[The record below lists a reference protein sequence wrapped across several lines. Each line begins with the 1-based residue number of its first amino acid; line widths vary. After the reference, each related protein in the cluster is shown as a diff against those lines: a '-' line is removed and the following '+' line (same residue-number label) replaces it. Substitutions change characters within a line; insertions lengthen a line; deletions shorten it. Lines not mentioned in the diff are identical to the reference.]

1 MDGTIGA
8 QGKKLYQAQGNGQV
22 KIQFIFVQEQILLI
36 GTSER
41 KVLKVRQKC

>member
-8 QGKKLYQAQGNGQV
+8 QGKKLYQTEREDV
-22 KIQFIFVQEQILLI
+22 KIEFLFVQERILLI

-41 KVLKVRQKC
+41 KVLKVRRKC

>member
-8 QGKKLYQAQGNGQV
+8 QGKKLYQTERADV
-22 KIQFIFVQEQILLI
+22 KIQFIFVQQRILLI